1 MRIKQF
7 MALAAIGLIGVFGQ
21 VQAAPELTGSA
32 FCVSCHDDEDLP
44 DMSQSAHAPSKQP
57 SKEAMSRRPSGDAG
71 DIRAPTCITCHG
83 ASELHARKPA
93 NVAERPKPDKVFSKK
108 AALPELP

>member
-7 MALAAIGLIGVFGQ
+7 LALVAIGLIGVFGQ

-44 DMSQSAHAPSKQP
+44 DMSQSAHAPSKKPPMAAAQLAL
-57 SKEAMSRRPSGDAG
+57 SLKAMGDLGGGGTAVSPHIGGLRARAG
-71 DIRAPTCITCHG
+71 AG
-83 ASELHARKPA
+83 ASGHAHQPEQPRG
-93 NVAERPKPDKVFSKK
+93 
-108 AALPELP
+108 LPR